1 MTYTNKCID
10 VQKANGDE
18 MRDLQEVLL
27 EIGLIKV
34 KMACLE
40 DDLKRL
46 YDEALREHAKE
57 LKTLIKGIQ

>member
-1 MTYTNKCID
+1 VSTDKCAYINW
-10 VQKANGDE
+10 KGGE
-18 MRDLQEVLL
+18 MRDLQEILL
-27 EIGLIKV
+27 EVGLIKV

-46 YDEALREHAKE
+46 YNEALTEHSKE